1 MMART
6 VRDIQSRG
14 APLSVV
20 TRDAAAADPE
30 VAAYWEV
37 GKTQRRIG
45 MAEAARSL
53 AGKDGLRIPIE
64 EAADI
69 LWVIFS
75 PDVFMQF
82 TRDKGWSLERY
93 EAWILD
99 TLERTL
105 LP

>member
-1 MMART
+1 
-6 VRDIQSRG
+6 
-14 APLSVV
+14 V

-30 VAAYWEV
+30 VAAYWEL

-45 MAEAARSL
+45 MMEAARAL
-53 AGKDGLRIPIE
+53 AGDDGLRVPIE
-64 EAADI
+64 EAADV

-82 TRDKGWSLERY
+82 TGDKGWSVERH
-93 EAWILD
+93 EAWLLD
-99 TLERTL
+99 TIERTL